1 MLQRVSQSPSALSPS
16 GPASPSLDSVR
27 IADLQGL
34 GRDAI
39 HDLWRRLHR
48 KPPPKGL
55 TGDLLVRALAYRIQI
70 ERHGGL
76 SRGAQLRLA
85 TAAREA
91 TLERARAGQED
102 GDERAGGSAAS
113 RTLRPGTRLVREWQ
127 GEVHEVIALAD
138 GFLWNGA
145 SYRSL
150 SVIAKAITGTSW
162 NGWIFFGVERK
173 KPKGRPVQPSIP
185 VEAPLKGEVPIAPA
199 GPVAMLGPTAEHP
212 ELPPA
217 PRPVRKQP
225 VPPTSILA
233 IPAPSAPIART
244 VPSKGLAPTAVTHP
258 DGLLPTAPAL
268 SGTSVRTTSTSHK
281 VRSRS
286 SDQSAASAPFACPL
300 NLTQPGGS

>member
-1 MLQRVSQSPSALSPS
+1 MLQRVSPPPSALSPS
-16 GPASPSLDSVR
+16 GSAAPSLDSVR
-27 IADLQGL
+27 IADLPGL

-55 TGDLLVRALAYRIQI
+55 TGELLVRALAYCIQI

-76 SRGAQLRLA
+76 SRGVQQRLA
-85 TAAREA
+85 TAARQA
-91 TLERARAGQED
+91 MQERARAGQED

-138 GFLWNGA
+138 GFLWDGA

-162 NGWIFFGVERK
+162 NGWIFFGVERN
-173 KPKGRPVQPSIP
+173 KPRVIKTQPSMP
-185 VEAPLKGEVPIAPA
+185 VEDPLKGELPIAPA
-199 GPVAMLGPTAEHP
+199 GPVAMLGPTLERP
-212 ELPPA
+212 ELPPRS
-217 PRPVRKQP
+217 RPVRKQP
-225 VPPTSILA
+225 VPPASILA
-233 IPAPSAPIART
+233 IPAPLAPIART
-244 VPSKGLAPTAVTHP
+244 VPSKGLAPTAVAHP
-258 DGLLPTAPAL
+258 DVLLPTAPAL

-281 VRSRS
+281 VRPGP
-286 SDQSAASAPFACPL
+286 SDQSAASAPSTHSL
-300 NLTQPGGS
+300 NPTRPGGR